1 MIFQVII
8 DALVSVIKVAL
19 SFINLP
25 QMPQGIQNG
34 VNWLFDQLEGA
45 VSVIGFFVNWDTILI
60 LLPLLLLV
68 VNLDKVYNFVMWILR
83 KIPMLSIK

>member
-1 MIFQVII
+1 MIFKTII
-8 DALVSVIKVAL
+8 DALVGVIKVAL

-25 QMPQGIQNG
+25 QIPDGIRSG
-34 VNWLFDQLEGA
+34 VNWLFDELASA
-45 VSVIGFFVNWDTILI
+45 VSVIGFFVRWDTILI

-68 VNLDKVYNFVMWILR
+68 INLDKVYSFVMWILR